1 MRIPRIIAGY
11 IVREIIQY
19 SVLGFLVFA
28 SLMLTQ
34 NLLRTL
40 ADLTEAAGSGAS
52 VWDLLRVLGYLLPTL
67 ATYALPVAFL
77 FGVLLAVSRLASE
90 SEVLAMRACGLGMK
104 ALVGPVLVLSILV
117 SGLTA
122 YLMQEV
128 EPHVR
133 RQLRRVVT
141 EAATRSLT
149 IEPGHFRSFD
159 KRLIYAQVRN
169 ADGTLQGIVIWDNTD
184 SRRPFAVFS
193 EAGSLRYDAET
204 AEIKL
209 ILERGDM
216 HIEPDDLARYR
227 RISFETFD
235 YTFDASGVVESK
247 TSRMRPRDMSMGQL
261 RSALALLN
269 STDDFEKIK
278 HLPERRP
285 VKYETQL
292 HRRFAVPVAPIVF
305 ALLAVPMGLRRVRG
319 ARSAGAL
326 TCVAV
331 AFTYYVLLSLAEFL
345 AEDTAIPPVIALWLP
360 NVIFVAA
367 AIPLLRRA
375 SRGEG

>member
-1 MRIPRIIAGY
+1 MRIPRIVAGY
-11 IVREIIQY
+11 IAREIIQY
-19 SVLGFLVFA
+19 SILGFLVFS

-34 NLLRTL
+34 NLLRTMTDL
-40 ADLTEAAGSGAS
+40 AEAAGSGAS
-52 VWDLLRVLGYLLPTL
+52 AWDAFRVLGYLLPTL
-67 ATYALPVAFL
+67 ATYSLPVAFL

-90 SEVLAMRACGLGMK
+90 SEVLAMRACGLGMT
-104 ALVGPVLVLSILV
+104 ALVGPVLALSVGI

-133 RQLRRVVT
+133 RQLRRVIT
-141 EAATRSLT
+141 EAATRHLT

-159 KRLIYAQVRN
+159 KRLIYAQSAD
-169 ADGTLQGIVIWDNTD
+169 ADGTLLGIVIWDNTD
-184 SRRPFAVFS
+184 PRRPFAVFS
-193 EAGSLRYDAET
+193 ESGSLRFDAE
-204 AEIKL
+204 AVEIKL
-209 ILERGDM
+209 VLEHGDM
-216 HIEPDDLARYR
+216 HIEPDDLSRYR

-235 YTFDASGVVESK
+235 YTFDASGVVES
-247 TSRMRPRDMSMGQL
+247 TTARLRPRDMSMQRL
-261 RSALALLN
+261 RSTLDLLN

-292 HRRFAVPVAPIVF
+292 HRRYAIPAAPIVF

-326 TCVAV
+326 ICVAV
-331 AFTYYVLLSLAEFL
+331 AFAYYVLLSLAEFL
-345 AEDTAIPPVIALWLP
+345 AEDTAVPPAVALWLP
-360 NVIFVAA
+360 NVVFVAV

-375 SRGEG
+375 NRGEG

>member
-1 MRIPRIIAGY
+1 MRIPRIVAGY

-40 ADLTEAAGSGAS
+40 ADLTEAAGGGAS
-52 VWDLLRVLGYLLPTL
+52 VWDLLRVLGYLMPTL

-90 SEVLAMRACGLGMK
+90 SEVLAMRACGLGMT
-104 ALVGPVLVLSILV
+104 AVVGPVLLLSLLV
-117 SGLTA
+117 SGFTG

-159 KRLIYAQVRN
+159 KRLIYAQSAE
-169 ADGTLQGIVIWDNTD
+169 ADGTLRGIVIWDNTD
-184 SRRPFAVFS
+184 ARRPFAVFS
-193 EAGSLRYDAET
+193 ESGSLRYDAET

-209 ILERGDM
+209 VLERGDM

-247 TSRMRPRDMSMGQL
+247 TSRLSPRDMSMQQL
-261 RSALALLN
+261 RSTLELLD

-331 AFTYYVLLSLAEFL
+331 AFAYYVLLSLAEFL
-345 AEDTAIPPVIALWLP
+345 AEDTAVPPVVALWLP
-360 NVIFVAA
+360 NVVFVGV

-375 SRGEG
+375 NRGEG

>member
-1 MRIPRIIAGY
+1 MRIPRIVAGY
-11 IVREIIQY
+11 IAREIVQY

-28 SLMLTQ
+28 SLMLMQ

-40 ADLTEAAGSGAS
+40 TNLSEVAGAASG
-52 VWDLLRVLGYLLPTL
+52 WDLLRVMGYLLPTL

-90 SEVLAMRACGLGMK
+90 SEILAMRACGLGMT
-104 ALVGPVLVLSILV
+104 ALVGPVLALSIGA
-117 SGLTA
+117 SGITA

-128 EPHVR
+128 EPSAR
-133 RQLRRVVT
+133 RELRRVVT
-141 EAATRSLT
+141 EAATRNLT

-159 KRLIYAQVRN
+159 KRLIYAQSAEV
-169 ADGTLQGIVIWDNTD
+169 DGTLVGIVIWDNTD

-193 EAGSLRYDAET
+193 ESGSLRYDPEAV
-204 AEIKL
+204 EIKL
-209 ILERGDM
+209 VLERGDM
-216 HIEPDDLARYR
+216 HIEPDDLSRYR

-235 YTFDASGVVESK
+235 YTFDASGVVDST
-247 TSRMRPRDMSMGQL
+247 TSRLRPRDMSMQQL
-261 RSALALLN
+261 RSTLDLLR
-269 STDDFEKIK
+269 STDDFETIK

-292 HRRFAVPVAPIVF
+292 HRRFAIPVAPIVF

-326 TCVAV
+326 ICVAV
-331 AFTYYVLLSLAEFL
+331 AFAYYVLLSLAEFL
-345 AEDTAIPPVIALWLP
+345 AKDTAVPPAVALWLP
-360 NVIFVAA
+360 NVVFLAV
-367 AIPLLRRA
+367 AIPLLNRA
-375 SRGEG
+375 RRGEG